1 MNFSDA
7 ACHGITELA
16 HSSLVVLPC
25 SSSVTCSTYSRLSVC
40 LWKQQQATR
49 LGRITVKLF
58 SIDCFFPRGN
68 WAALG
73 GSAIPMQAV
82 AGSRQ
87 AFFPQPGSKNQ
98 FNI

>member
-16 HSSLVVLPC
+16 HSSLAQLTADRPC
-25 SSSVTCSTYSRLSVC
+25 LSVC
-40 LWKQQQATR
+40 SWKQQQATR

-58 SIDCFFPRGN
+58 SIDCFFPRGK

-73 GSAIPMQAV
+73 GSAIPMKAV

-87 AFFPQPGSKNQ
+87 ASFPQPSSKNQ
-98 FNI
+98 CNI